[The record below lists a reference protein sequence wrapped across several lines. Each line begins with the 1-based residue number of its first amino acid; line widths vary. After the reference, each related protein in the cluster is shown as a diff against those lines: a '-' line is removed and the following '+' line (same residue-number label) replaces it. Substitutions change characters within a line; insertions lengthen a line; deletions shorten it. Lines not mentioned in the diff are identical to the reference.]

1 VTRVRLLLLAA
12 ALVVTG
18 SACSQTLKQSARPDC
33 VEGLGTLSLEELGFD
48 GRKVS
53 TLTLFAQAVPT
64 ADRVP
69 CVQNYPAGWRF
80 SSMRV
85 RNGQA
90 RFSLDND
97 RVGVSVAKVTLT
109 KSCDV
114 EGAQRIASSEPGVE
128 RFERT
133 SESGAEL
140 AGTRYYLFPGG
151 CVTHEFRFPER
162 GSQLVAEL
170 DRALHFATR
179 VDLNRQIRRTSGQSE
194 YLL

>member
-1 VTRVRLLLLAA
+1 LLVFVAV
-12 ALVVTG
+12 ALVLTG
-18 SACSQTLKQSARPDC
+18 TACSEPLRSSARPDC
-33 VEGLGTLSLEELGFD
+33 VEGLGGLSMEELGFD
-48 GRKVS
+48 GRKVA

-69 CVQNYPAGWRF
+69 CVQIYPAGWRF

-85 RNGQA
+85 RNGHA

-109 KSCDV
+109 ETCDV
-114 EGAQRIASSEPGVE
+114 GGAQRMTSSEPGIQ
-128 RFERT
+128 RFERS

-140 AGTRYYLFPGG
+140 AGTRFYRFPGG

-162 GSQLVAEL
+162 GSQLVDEL

-179 VDLNRQIRRTSGQSE
+179 VDLDRQLRRTSDGSE
-194 YLL
+194 HLL

>member
-1 VTRVRLLLLAA
+1 VTRARLVLLAA

-18 SACSQTLKQSARPDC
+18 SACSQTLKDSARPDC
-33 VEGLGTLSLEELGFD
+33 VEGLGGLSMEELGFD

-85 RNGQA
+85 RNGHA

-109 KSCDV
+109 ETCDV
-114 EGAQRIASSEPGVE
+114 GGAQRISSNEPGVQ

-140 AGTRYYLFPGG
+140 AGTRFYRFPGG

-162 GSQLVAEL
+162 GSQLVDEL

-179 VDLNRQIRRTSGQSE
+179 VDLNRQLRRVSGGSE